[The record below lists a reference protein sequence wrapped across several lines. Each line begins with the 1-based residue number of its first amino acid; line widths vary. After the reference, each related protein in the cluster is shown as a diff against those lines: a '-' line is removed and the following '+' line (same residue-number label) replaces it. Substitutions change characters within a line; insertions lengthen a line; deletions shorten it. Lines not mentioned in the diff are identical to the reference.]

1 MVKSPVKNDS
11 DTPWKD
17 LLEKFFEPFLA
28 FFFPHIHKDIQ
39 WKIPPEFLD
48 KEFQKIV
55 RDAALGR
62 RFADK
67 LVKVHRKNGD
77 ETWIYIHVEVQGKEE
92 KVFSERMMV
101 YHYRIFDTYRKPV
114 VSLAVLA
121 DGNKEWRPREYVNSL
136 WNCSFSLE
144 FPVVKLLDF
153 DESALL
159 PRIKSNPFA
168 LVVLAHQKAR
178 ISAGN
183 DEIRYDFKWKLFRL
197 AIEIKMD
204 KQKLFE
210 FLRCLDWMLNLPPEL
225 EIQFR
230 DAWHSHEEEQKM
242 PYITSFERLAKN
254 DGLQQGRIEGRI
266 EGLHVAI
273 ELGMELKFGR
283 EGLSLVPEISKI
295 TDLPLLQAI
304 KTAIKDVESLEDVRS
319 VYTGVG
325 GKKASPSSSPSR
337 KTRSNDLVEEAPTFY
352 RTAPKQPRSAKKSQS
367 KGGSDRTK

>member
-204 KQKLFE
+204 RQKLFE
-210 FLRCLDWMLNLPPEL
+210 FLRCLDWMLNLPPDL
-225 EIQFR
+225 EIRFR
-230 DAWHSHEEEQKM
+230 NAWHSHEEKQKM
-242 PYITSFERLAKN
+242 PYITSFERLAKK
-254 DGLQQGRIEGRI
+254 DGLQQGLQQ
-266 EGLHVAI
+266 GLHAAI
-273 ELGMELKFGR
+273 ELGMELKFGS
-283 EGLSLVPEISKI
+283 EGLSLLSEISKI

-304 KTAIKDVESLEDVRS
+304 KAAIREVESLEEIRL
-319 VYTGVG
+319 VYAGAR
-325 GKKASPSSSPSR
+325 GKKGSPSSPSR
-337 KTRSNDLVEEAPTFY
+337 KARSNDRVEQAQAPY
-352 RTAPKQPRSAKKSQS
+352 RAAAQPRPAKKARNR
-367 KGGSDRTK
+367 KP

>member
-178 ISAGN
+178 ISAVN
-183 DEIRYDFKWKLFRL
+183 DEIRYDFKWDWLISKGFDRGS
-197 AIEIKMD
+197 AIHPSS
-204 KQKLFE
+204 QVS
-210 FLRCLDWMLNLPPEL
+210 RG
-225 EIQFR
+225 
-230 DAWHSHEEEQKM
+230 
-242 PYITSFERLAKN
+242 AKV
-254 DGLQQGRIEGRI
+254 GKG
-266 EGLHVAI
+266 VAI
-273 ELGMELKFGR
+273 MAQTGINADAELRQLLELRAKETHDRATAMAEAR
-283 EGLSLVPEISKI
+283 ERGIEEGIQKGI
-295 TDLPLLQAI
+295 ERGI
-304 KTAIKDVESLEDVRS
+304 EKGIEKGVRS
-319 VYTGVG
+319 HYIL
-325 GKKASPSSSPSR
+325 R
-337 KTRSNDLVEEAPTFY
+337 KSLAV
-352 RTAPKQPRSAKKSQS
+352 
-367 KGGSDRTK
+367 